1 MPTILVPIDFSE
13 NATVALKYALLIAK
27 DLKYQ
32 VQILH
37 VMDMPNFERFLSEDV
52 VKNLSKDNIINRFKA
67 LIEEKTITEFKGVS
81 SVDIEY
87 IIKNG
92 NVTQEIIETT
102 KVLNPD
108 LVVIGQKGNGARIW
122 EGFWI
127 GGTTQRIIKKVRQP
141 LLIVPL
147 SASFHPLKNI
157 AFATDFNID
166 DYEVI
171 DSLLKMAKSVN
182 AKVSAVHVVAPKEK
196 VNKKALQNLQNN
208 FSEYIESKVFKVE
221 LFESSNVS
229 GGLNEYAKIHKVSML
244 AVLQEKTSILDRV
257 INGADSIAIS
267 MNAEIPTLIFKEK

>member
-1 MPTILVPIDFSE
+1 MSSILVPIDFSE
-13 NATVALKYALLIAK
+13 NATVALKFALLIAK
-27 DLKYQ
+27 ELKYK

-52 VKNLSKDNIINRFKA
+52 VKNLTKDNIINRFKT
-67 LIEEKTITEFKGVS
+67 LIEEKILTEAKDVS
-81 SVDIEY
+81 TVEIEY

-92 NVTQEIIETT
+92 NVTQEIIDTT

-141 LLIVPL
+141 LIIVPV
-147 SASFHPLKNI
+147 SARFRTLKHI

-171 DSLLKMAKSVN
+171 ENLLKMAKNAS

-208 FSEYIESKVFKVE
+208 FSEYIDSKVFSVE
-221 LFESSNVS
+221 LVESDSVS
-229 GGLNEYAKIHKVSML
+229 EGLNTYAKNQKVSLL
-244 AVLQEKTSILDRV
+244 AVLQEKTNLLDRV
-257 INGADSIAIS
+257 MNGGDSIAIS